1 LLYLNNIGITMK
13 ELLLAILLV
22 LSIASLKSFK
32 DEKQTYAYKTLSNVQ
47 YAFLDLPTSTLQSK
61 N

>member
-1 LLYLNNIGITMK
+1 MK